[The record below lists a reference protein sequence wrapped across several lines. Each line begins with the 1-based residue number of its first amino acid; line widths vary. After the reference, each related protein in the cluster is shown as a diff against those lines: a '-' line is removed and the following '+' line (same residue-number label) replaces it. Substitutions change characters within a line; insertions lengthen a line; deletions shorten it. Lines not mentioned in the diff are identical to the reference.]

1 MQLRD
6 RYCTVFCMSSQN
18 VLFVLYRMVSQLEDY
33 EVLNIIGT
41 GSFGTCYKVRKKSDG
56 NVYVWKAI
64 DYGNMPE
71 ERKQV

>member
-1 MQLRD
+1 MG
-6 RYCTVFCMSSQN
+6 SK
-18 VLFVLYRMVSQLEDY
+18 LEDY

-41 GSFGTCYKVRKKSDG
+41 GSFGTCYKVQKKSDR

-64 DYGNMPE
+64 DYGNMSE